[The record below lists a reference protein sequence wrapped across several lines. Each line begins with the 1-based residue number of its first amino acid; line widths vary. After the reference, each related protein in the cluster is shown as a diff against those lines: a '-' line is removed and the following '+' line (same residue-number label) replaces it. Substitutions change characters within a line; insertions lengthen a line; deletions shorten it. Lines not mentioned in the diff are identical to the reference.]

1 MTGPNLKEFN
11 EEFCDAAIILWN
23 DAKRRRPNQTK
34 RKAYKERSKGGKRT
48 RAMERN
54 EYLKDWLVDIGV
66 DEASSTESESDNTDS
81 EPNNEDPVV
90 MLEDSEQETI
100 YSVEDDPLDCGM
112 RSSSEA
118 ESD

>member
-1 MTGPNLKEFN
+1 MN
-11 EEFCDAAIILWN
+11 I
-23 DAKRRRPNQTK
+23 
-34 RKAYKERSKGGKRT
+34 
-48 RAMERN
+48 
-54 EYLKDWLVDIGV
+54 WLVDIGV

-81 EPNNEDPVV
+81 EPNNEDPVI

>member
-1 MTGPNLKEFN
+1 
-11 EEFCDAAIILWN
+11 
-23 DAKRRRPNQTK
+23 
-34 RKAYKERSKGGKRT
+34 
-48 RAMERN
+48 MERN
-54 EYLKDWLVDIGV
+54 EYLILVWMNL
-66 DEASSTESESDNTDS
+66 TESESDNTDC
-81 EPNNEDPVV
+81 EPNNEDPVI